1 MIAMKL
7 TECEKSFLNYYL
19 NNHNAKWVQV
29 FDNKHPIFE
38 TRAILY
44 SIFKRKIK
52 NQPIIGQRTY
62 TSMFSQLVEGKFYY
76 IPHLLE
82 NAKEEL

>member
-29 FDNKHPIFE
+29 FDNKHPILKLGLFCIQFSKGKL
-38 TRAILY
+38 RI
-44 SIFKRKIK
+44 
-52 NQPIIGQRTY
+52 
-62 TSMFSQLVEGKFYY
+62 SQL
-76 IPHLLE
+76 
-82 NAKEEL
+82 